1 MLPPMTTA
9 PATIATPAASIG
21 CAATQSQNVAPKPAP
36 PAGTPVWMIFLVP
49 VGAGTTPL
57 PGIPGSSP
65 GTSGVGGGNAKLR
78 LVFGAGS
85 TIGSAAKPVFSGAGY
100 CDGQLYLSTAGSKSW
115 SQTMSD

>member
-9 PATIATPAASIG
+9 PATIATPAASTG

-49 VGAGTTPL
+49 VGA
-57 PGIPGSSP
+57 
-65 GTSGVGGGNAKLR
+65 GNAKLR